1 MLFVRPQP
9 ALTHNDRGSP
19 SEPLSTRNHGSSA
32 MRVYNIYAKAAF
44 VCLLAKQGRWKLTV
58 GQVEADGGAGGS

>member
-32 MRVYNIYAKAAF
+32 MGVYNTYAKAAF
-44 VCLLAKQGRWKLTV
+44 VCMLAE
-58 GQVEADGGAGGS
+58 QVEADSGAGGS